1 MAAKVTAPSL
11 RKLKQ
16 SGQPIVCVTAYDIAT
31 ASIVDEAGADLIL
44 VGDSMGNVIQ
54 GHETTIPV
62 ELEQVIYHTQIAA
75 RVVKRALLVGDLP
88 FGSYQVSDEQAV
100 ESSVAL
106 IKAGAEAVKLEG
118 AYGDRIRAI
127 VRAGIPVIGH
137 VGMTPQ
143 SVNSF
148 GGFKI
153 QGKGDSGDQ
162 VMQDAI
168 TTEEAGASAVV
179 LEVIPAD
186 LSKRIT
192 EALTIPTIGI
202 GAGPHCDGQIQ
213 VFHDLVG
220 LSESVFKHAKA
231 FAQGRQIFLDAVA
244 EYTSEVRER
253 KFPTEDNSF

>member
-16 SGQPIVCVTAYDIAT
+16 SGQPIVSVTAYDIAT
-31 ASIVDEAGADLIL
+31 ASIVDEAGVDMIL

-54 GHETTIPV
+54 GHGTTIPV
-62 ELEQVIYHTQIAA
+62 QLEHVIYHTEIAA
-75 RVVKRALLVGDLP
+75 RVVKRALLVADLP

-100 ESSVAL
+100 ESSIAL

-118 AYGDRIRAI
+118 AYSDRIEAI
-127 VRAGIPVIGH
+127 VRAGIPVVGH

-148 GGFKI
+148 GGFKV
-153 QGKGDSGDQ
+153 QGKGDAGDQ
-162 VMQDAI
+162 VLQDAI
-168 TTEEAGASAVV
+168 TTEEAGACAVV
-179 LEVIPAD
+179 LEVIPAE

-213 VFHDLVG
+213 VFHDLLG
-220 LSESVFKHAKA
+220 LSESIFKHAKA
-231 FAQGRQIFLDAVA
+231 FVEGRKLFIDAVSQ
-244 EYTSEVRER
+244 YTDEVRER